1 MTPYKFHPIT
11 LLTIPSFTDK
21 LLSSFDLLPEDP
33 YLNSKFCYR
42 KRRYSTGILQ
52 ADHFT
57 WLENELP
64 FYQSTDINKY
74 NGGVARYFAPI
85 SEQIRLDIEEILT
98 TIHQFLP
105 SRFYKVG
112 IHQLRVIANELNLG
126 HPAPEGIHQ
135 DGFDFLAIICVN
147 SLNVK
152 GGVSS
157 IFLASDH
164 KLVFETILLPN
175 TLILLS
181 DKHFSHYTSSIYPE
195 LPGIAKRDVIVT
207 TFKYSK
213 KG

>member
-1 MTPYKFHPIT
+1 MNSYKFYPIT

-33 YLNSKFCYR
+33 YLNSEFCYR
-42 KRRYSTGILQ
+42 KHCYSTGILQ
-52 ADHFT
+52 ANHFT

-74 NGGVARYFAPI
+74 NGGVTRYF
-85 SEQIRLDIEEILT
+85 
-98 TIHQFLP
+98 
-105 SRFYKVG
+105 
-112 IHQLRVIANELNLG
+112 
-126 HPAPEGIHQ
+126 APEGIHQ

-152 GGVSS
+152 GGVSY

-175 TLILLS
+175 TSILLS
-181 DKHFSHYTSSIYPE
+181 DKHFAHYTLSIYPE